1 MTLAS
6 LSKYWMFTNDY
17 TQNPYP
23 FLEHLRREQPVCK
36 VQTPDGLRAWVVTRW
51 SDVRA
56 ALSDDRMSRDITNLY
71 GALSRQA
78 GVEFT
83 PPDELSHHLAN
94 SDPPRH
100 TPLRKAIVHA
110 FTPRRVEAMRPRIT
124 EVVDGLLDTM
134 TASARQDV
142 VTGIAEPLPIITIAH
157 LMGVPDTDWA
167 KFRRWSATLRGVDPT
182 DPTGVLDKDIKALSD
197 YMAALITR
205 LHRTPGDDLMSA
217 LIHAD
222 PERRL
227 TDTEILSTG
236 FALMTG
242 GNDTTMNLLSGAIAA
257 LLGHPEQL
265 AVLRANPQLMRSAVD
280 ELLRFTAPAIN
291 ALQRLTLAPVELGG
305 VTIPEGEIV
314 ILSLASA
321 NRDPEA
327 TPEHPDALDL
337 TRRKPAHVSF
347 GHGIHFCLGAHLAR
361 AQTEIAIDR
370 LFTRFPNTRMLVDYA
385 DLRYQPGMA
394 VRPLVSVPV
403 KLA

>member
-1 MTLAS
+1 MTTAS

-23 FLEHLRREQPVCK
+23 FLAHLRREQPVCK
-36 VQTPDGLRAWVVTRW
+36 VETPDGLRAWVVTRW
-51 SDVRA
+51 ADVRS

-71 GALSRQA
+71 GALSRQT
-78 GVEFT
+78 GTEFT
-83 PPDELSHHLAN
+83 PPDELAHHLAN

-110 FTPRRVEAMRPRIT
+110 FTPRRVEAMRPRIIS
-124 EVVDGLLDTM
+124 VVDHLLDAM
-134 TASARQDV
+134 AAAPRQDV
-142 VTGIAEPLPIITIAH
+142 VPGLAEPLPIITIAH

-167 KFRRWSATLRGVDPT
+167 RFRRWSATLRGVDPT

-197 YMAALITR
+197 YMAALIAR
-205 LHRTPGDDLMSA
+205 LHVTPGDDLLSA

-222 PERRL
+222 NRL

-257 LLGHPEQL
+257 LLGHPGQAET
-265 AVLRANPQLMRSAVD
+265 LRANPGLMRAAVD

-291 ALQRLTLAPVELGG
+291 ALQRLTLAPVNLGG
-305 VTIPEGEIV
+305 VTIPAGEIV

-321 NRDPEA
+321 NRDDA
-327 TPEHPDALDL
+327 ITPDRPDTLDI
-337 TRRKPAHVSF
+337 TRPKPMHVSF

-370 LFTRFPNTRMLVDYA
+370 LFARFPNTRMLVDYA
-385 DLRYQPGMA
+385 DLHYQPGMA

-403 KLA
+403 RLA